1 MPGFFDRLAT
11 LPTQTFD
18 LLSLVFDPG
27 RPFFEPRSEA
37 ERAEIAAMRA
47 RHSEEMREAS

>member
-18 LLSLVFDPG
+18 LLSFIFDPG
-27 RPFFEPRSEA
+27 RPFFEPRTEE
-37 ERAEIAAMRA
+37 ERAEIAAIRA
-47 RHSEEMREAS
+47 RHADALREAS